1 MARRLLTIEK
11 VAPWAVLLIFLLIT
25 ALATVYVWESSRLE
39 EQTRFDTEVQT
50 ALDNIRYRIETYVN
64 VLRAASGLFAADEDV
79 TRDQFRA
86 YVRSLQIPA
95 RHPGIQGIGIAVR
108 VKPELKDEVTNDLR
122 LNDFPNFRIWPE
134 DPRAEYF
141 TIVLLEPLDDR
152 NRAAIGYDMSTDPV
166 RREAMFRARDTGEAA
181 ASGRVRLVQEID
193 SSEEQPGFLM
203 YVPIYSAKGIPET
216 VEERRQSLY
225 GFVYAPFR
233 AHDLFGQAFGAESQ
247 SLYISIYDGKGLFY
261 KTGQPSPDDRLTA
274 MRQIAVAGRT
284 WNVQLASRA
293 VAGNESMM
301 YAAGTAA
308 GGTIIAFL
316 LFALLRVQL
325 RARARAEETAAR
337 LRVSEAELQAAS
349 RAKDEFLATLS
360 HELRTPM
367 TAIIGWAKMLSE
379 GLDEETSKVAID
391 AIQKSSQAQSQLIE
405 DLLDVSRITAGKMSI
420 EPRPIDLAPI
430 VRTAG
435 DSITPAAE
443 AKDVSILISVPD
455 DPILVHGDANRLQQ
469 VIWNLLSNAVKFTP
483 SGGRV
488 AAALT
493 TDGAEAFIT
502 VDDTGQGIE
511 REFLPHVFE
520 RFRQADSSSTRS
532 YTGLGLG
539 LAIVCHLVE
548 LHGGKVT
555 ADSEGLGKG
564 SRFTVRVPLLAASIA
579 PAPSDRDEDPDTV
592 ARLEGAHVLVVDDE
606 EGIRAYAAA
615 VFRRS
620 GSEVRCASSVDEAL
634 KAIAAEKPDIIV
646 TDIGM
651 PQRDGYELIREIR
664 SFGDGV
670 SGIPV
675 VALTAYAREEDREKI
690 EEAGFDAFVSKP
702 VDPAE
707 LRRVVSKVVR

>member
-11 VAPWAVLLIFLLIT
+11 IAPWAVLLIFLLIT
-25 ALATVYVWESSRLE
+25 ALATVYVWESSRME
-39 EQTRFDTEVQT
+39 EQTRFETEVQT

-86 YVRSLQIPA
+86 YVRALQIPA
-95 RHPGIQGIGIAVR
+95 RHPGIQGIGISLR
-108 VKPELKDEVTNDLR
+108 VKPELLEEVIADLR
-122 LNDFPNFRIWPE
+122 LNDFSNFKIWP
-134 DPRAEYF
+134 DYPRAEYF

-152 NRAAIGYDMSTDPV
+152 NRTAIGYDMATDPV

-193 SSEEQPGFLM
+193 SSEQQPGFLI
-203 YVPIYSAKGIPET
+203 YVPIYSAKGLPET

-233 AHDLFGQAFGAESQ
+233 AHDLFGRAFGGESQ
-247 SLYISIYDGKGLFY
+247 YLYISIYDGKDPFY
-261 KTGQPSPDDRLTA
+261 KTGEVPETDRLTA

-284 WNVQLASRA
+284 WNVQFASRS
-293 VAGNESMM
+293 VAGNEAMM
-301 YAAGTAA
+301 YASGTAI
-308 GGTIIAFL
+308 GGVIIALL
-316 LFALLRVQL
+316 LFSLLRIQL

-337 LRVSEAELQAAS
+337 LRISEAELQAAS

-367 TAIIGWAKMLSE
+367 TAIIGWAKLLSE
-379 GLDEETSKVAID
+379 GLDQETSAVAVE

-420 EPRPIDLAPI
+420 DPHPIDLGPI
-430 VRTAG
+430 VQTAG

-443 AKDVSILISVPD
+443 AKDVSILVSIPD

-488 AAALT
+488 AAALSS
-493 TDGAEAFIT
+493 DGDEAIIT

-511 REFLPHVFE
+511 PEFLPHVFE

-539 LAIVCHLVE
+539 LAIVSHLVE
-548 LHGGKVT
+548 LHGGKVS
-555 ADSEGLGKG
+555 AHSEGLGKG
-564 SRFTVRVPLLAASIA
+564 SRFKVRVPLLDAGIA
-579 PAPSDRDEDPDTV
+579 PSASARREDPASM
-592 ARLEGAHVLVVDDE
+592 ARLEGAQVLVVDDE
-606 EGIRAYAAA
+606 EGIRTYAAA

-620 GSEVRCASSVDEAL
+620 GSEVRCAGSVDEAL
-634 KAIAAEKPDIIV
+634 EAIAEHKPDIIV

-651 PQRDGYELIREIR
+651 PQRDGYELIRAIR
-664 SFGDGV
+664 EHGDGV
-670 SGIPV
+670 SSIPV
-675 VALTAYAREEDREKI
+675 VALTAYAREEDRERI
-690 EEAGFDAFVSKP
+690 AEAGFDAFVSKP

-707 LRRVVSKVVR
+707 LRRVVARTVR